1 MSDDRRDDSGVDSEQ
16 AREAPGGGPLDPA
29 GDAGR
34 RSEQAGDTAVRH
46 AVDSQ
51 LLDDLA
57 SNLLWRIGRVADD
70 GPVTVRVGMASSAPL
85 FQELPRLRS
94 ASDAEVEAA
103 IQEGSLRV
111 EWVGPRPRGE
121 R

>member
-1 MSDDRRDDSGVDSEQ
+1 MSDERQGEFAASDRG
-16 AREAPGGGPLDPA
+16 ARAEAEVAETVSP
-29 GDAGR
+29 
-34 RSEQAGDTAVRH
+34 E
-46 AVDSQ
+46 

-70 GPVTVRVGMASSAPL
+70 GPVTVRVGLPSSAAL

-111 EWVGPRPRGE
+111 EWVGPRLRGE